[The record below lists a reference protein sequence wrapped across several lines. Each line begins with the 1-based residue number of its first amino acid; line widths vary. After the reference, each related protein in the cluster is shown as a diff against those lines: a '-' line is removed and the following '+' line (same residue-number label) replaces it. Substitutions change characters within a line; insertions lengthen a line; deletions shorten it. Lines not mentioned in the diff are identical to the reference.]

1 MRKAYV
7 GVDLGGTKTAIVIS
21 EAPPAVL
28 ARVEFPTLPEQ
39 GPQPAISRILEAIER
54 LLAQRGCGAHAIRAI
69 GVSCGSPLD
78 RKRGVIQ
85 SPPNMATWV
94 DVPIR
99 QILEERFGV
108 PCMVEND
115 ANAGAVAEHRYG
127 GGRGVQHMVF
137 LTLGTGL
144 GAGIIIHG
152 RVYHGAEDSAGEI
165 GHVRLTPTG
174 PVGYNKAGSV
184 EGWASGGGMARLAA
198 HMVEIAEQRGEST
211 ILADRKKAGTLTAKD
226 IAEAAQA
233 GDKLA
238 SRVISIS
245 GRRLGQTIAILIDVL
260 NPQRIVLGGL
270 ARRFGSMLL
279 DPMRKVVKREALPQA
294 LRDCEI
300 VPSALEDQIGDVA
313 ALCVAMG
320 FVGVEGQDA

>member
-39 GPQPAISRILEAIER
+39 GPQPAISRILEAIQR
-54 LLAQRGCGAHAIRAI
+54 LLAQHGCGAPAIRAI

-99 QILEERFGV
+99 QILAERFGV

-144 GAGIIIHG
+144 GAGIIVHG

-211 ILADRKKAGTLTAKD
+211 ILTDLKKAGTLTAKD
-226 IAEAAQA
+226 VAEAAQA

-270 ARRFGSMLL
+270 ARRFGSKLL
-279 DPMRKVVKREALPQA
+279 DPMRMVVKREALPQA

-320 FVGVEGQDA
+320 FVGVDGQDA